1 MTRNCKPPSL
11 THPPHPNPCLFTR
24 GRANAEGGRLSGFAQ
39 VGGEREHWKSP
50 LCEGGDLEGVDG
62 SVR

>member
-1 MTRNCKPPSL
+1 MRPLSNLSPK
-11 THPPHPNPCLFTR
+11 R
-24 GRANAEGGRLSGFAQ
+24 REANADDGRLLHSSQ
-39 VGGEREHWKSP
+39 VGEKREHCKSP